1 MWTVAQVQ
9 YGRHASDTSDK
20 VRPGPYR
27 WLISASRRC
36 SWWGSASGI
45 RAAEHYQFGSERTES
60 VGPGP
65 PGGPAV
71 RYRLRMTLP
80 EPGGVPV
87 PVPLPDELRDLHGRP
102 SLCFV
107 ATIMPDGSPQLTQT
121 WVSTDGE
128 HILINTPDHS
138 QKARNLARDPR
149 VAVNV
154 VDPGNTRRY
163 FAVRG
168 RVIATTTEGGA
179 QSIDEISGK
188 YLGRPYPNF
197 SGRPET
203 RMIMTIEANS
213 VRGTGAR

>member
-1 MWTVAQVQ
+1 M
-9 YGRHASDTSDK
+9 
-20 VRPGPYR
+20 
-27 WLISASRRC
+27 
-36 SWWGSASGI
+36 
-45 RAAEHYQFGSERTES
+45 
-60 VGPGP
+60 
-65 PGGPAV
+65 
-71 RYRLRMTLP
+71 
-80 EPGGVPV
+80 
-87 PVPLPDELRDLHGRP
+87 PVPLPDELLDLLGRP

-138 QKARNLARDPR
+138 QKARNVARDPR

-154 VDPGNTRRY
+154 ADPGNTRRY

-213 VRGTGAR
+213 VRDMGALAACRARRP